1 MVWEY
6 FGGFFETLILLVI
19 LTSIYKAVRE
29 PEASMARRYVG
40 SRPLC
45 RDRRSGAR
53 QGNDY
58 PPFSSTSLRFYPR

>member
-29 PEASMARRYVG
+29 PQASMAAATLAA
-40 SRPLC
+40 SLC